1 MIDLFINQNLSLP
14 FKDNLV
20 DICTD
25 GYQFIAELME
35 DIGKAKGVPN
45 VKLGWWW
52 MGDQVGTA
60 LLRHP
65 VFGDLP
71 HDGHL
76 SPLLFRI
83 VGNGKPLDGAG
94 YKEEDLL
101 MVGEGGKFSIG
112 SSPASLP

>member
-1 MIDLFINQNLSLP
+1 MIGLSRRALRSR
-14 FKDNLV
+14 DVMN
-20 DICTD
+20 
-25 GYQFIAELME
+25 
-35 DIGKAKGVPN
+35 
-45 VKLGWWW
+45 
-52 MGDQVGTA
+52 GDDA

-94 YKEEDLL
+94 YKEEDLF
-101 MVGEGGKFSIG
+101 MVGEGGKECFAYLAKRKVGEGVVVESFGIDLLSG
-112 SSPASLP
+112 TPEGTVILDGMFDYARKLSR